1 MAESEYS
8 IDRKEEEM
16 KKLKGTKLTLSKETL
31 RSLENHELPKALGGN
46 TLQLCTEGTFACSFC
61 RTC

>member
-1 MAESEYS
+1 
-8 IDRKEEEM
+8 M

-31 RSLENHELPKALGGN
+31 RSLENHELPQALGGN
-46 TLQLCTEGTFACSFC
+46 TLQLCTEGTFACSLC